1 MDWWG
6 CSYGGGGG
14 WDGWV
19 LGFKVK
25 VRGGYP
31 LALPRFLSGVWFAAW
46 CFGACGAFWR
56 ARVCARWLGG
66 GGRFGV
72 ACGAD
77 AVDALTCPV
86 LAGAPCGCGHRRR
99 PFCEWPRAPRLVPSA
114 RPCDM
119 RRAGLAWGPPSRGGR
134 RLPCGWALILCL
146 GVERSWRGHGL
157 FSPLPEAHSAGPYY
171 ASSGSDVGV
180 CEPIW

>member
-99 PFCEWPRAPRLVPSA
+99 PFCEWPRAPRLLPSA

-119 RRAGLAWGPPSRGGR
+119 RREAGRARMGAAFTWGAPFAMWLGAYPLPWGRALLAWPRLVFTAARGP
-134 RLPCGWALILCL
+134 
-146 GVERSWRGHGL
+146 
-157 FSPLPEAHSAGPYY
+157 
-171 ASSGSDVGV
+171 
-180 CEPIW
+180 